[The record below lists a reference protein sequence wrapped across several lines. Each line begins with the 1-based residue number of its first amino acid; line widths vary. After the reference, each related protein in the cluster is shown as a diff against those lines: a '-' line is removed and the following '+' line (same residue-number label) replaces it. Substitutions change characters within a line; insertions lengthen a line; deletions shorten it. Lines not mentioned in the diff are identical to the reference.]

1 MIAKQSTALTVV
13 VGPILDSTGA
23 EYASAV
29 IGDLSISKNGG
40 TLTAMASAAT
50 LTYISNGMYTL
61 VTTTGNMDTLGAV
74 QVTCNKATYQMPKME
89 RNVVPASVYDAIVT
103 NATNATGGLPTATAA
118 ITGLAGAISTY
129 AGGAVASVTGSVG
142 SISGVSFPANFNL
155 LSITSAGAIAS
166 VINVLNV
173 DELGAGALI
182 ANDAVDAI
190 PPAVWNALTTATYT
204 DQSFGDRILIST
216 DNTREVAVTGSHH
229 VAAVLHD
236 AEPNSIPEDAFQNGA
251 VSARVIAADAIDGDA
266 LAASALTEIT
276 NAVGTLQVLTRLDSM
291 IESDGAGQFRFD
303 TIALEMAPAG
313 GGGGGTD
320 WTANE
325 RTAIRAILGVPTSG
339 TTPTDPT
346 TGILDEIRDKTALI
360 TSGNVQTS
368 IPVTAQGQINGP
380 LYIGDD
386 YLTANGRSFDWI
398 IPLPSGFVAGTS
410 TCKFGMIFEDESG
423 VSQFNLSG
431 TVADVGGGNVRL
443 RFELPRATT
452 GTLKAGFHRW
462 STEIVSATGVEVTA
476 VAYSDRKL
484 VEWREKQT

>member
-50 LTYISNGMYTL
+50 LTYIANGMYTL

-103 NATNATGGLPTATAA
+103 NATNTTGGLPTATAA
-118 ITGLAGAISTY
+118 ITGLAGVISTY

-142 SISGVSFPANFNL
+142 SISGVTFPSNFGSL
-155 LSITSAGAIAS
+155 GIEPTGEISTV
-166 VINVLNV
+166 VIV
-173 DELGAGALI
+173 DELGSQALSANSLDDQI
-182 ANDAVDAI
+182 A
-190 PPAVWNALTTATYT
+190 
-204 DQSFGDRILIST
+204 
-216 DNTREVAVTGSHH
+216 
-229 VAAVLHD
+229 AAV
-236 AEPNSIPEDAFQNGA
+236 A
-251 VSARVIAADAIDGDA
+251 
-266 LAASALTEIT
+266 
-276 NAVGTLQVLTRLDSM
+276 GTQVLTRLDSM
-291 IESDGAGQFRFD
+291 IESNGAGQFRFD
-303 TIALEMAPAG
+303 TIALSMGAG
-313 GGGGGTD
+313 GAGGTD
-320 WTANE
+320 WTADE

-360 TSGNVQTS
+360 TSGSVQTS
-368 IPVTAQGQINGP
+368 IPVTAQGQITGP
-380 LYIGDD
+380 LIIGDD
-386 YLTANGRSFDWI
+386 YLTANGRQFDWTI
-398 IPLPSGFVAGTS
+398 ALPTGFVAATA

-423 VSQFNLSG
+423 VSEFNLSG
-431 TVADVGGGNVRL
+431 TVADVGSGNVRL

-462 STEIVSATGVEVTA
+462 STEIVSAAGVEVTA